1 MKELTPQQ
9 IQENWE
15 KLRSLINETFAGERL
30 DDLNKMYD
38 YFEERMMLAPA
49 SGKEHFH
56 NAHPG
61 GYVEHV
67 LHTIIHQL
75 RFEFFFL
82 IIIILIVYNGYQKY
96 VN

>member
-38 YFEERMMLAPA
+38 YFEERMM
-49 SGKEHFH
+49 
-56 NAHPG
+56 
-61 GYVEHV
+61 
-67 LHTIIHQL
+67 
-75 RFEFFFL
+75 
-82 IIIILIVYNGYQKY
+82 
-96 VN
+96 